1 MSRNNDNHTP
11 ATGGVGTATVVQ
23 IVFLILKL
31 TKLID
36 LSWFWVLFPTILG
49 VGLFLLGLAIGG
61 IVALIAYL
69 QDRKELK
76 KRLKA
81 AAEQRAAL
89 QKEREERKRAEEE
102 AKRLAPK
109 QYLIQQSDLQDPNFT
124 ELNKFFAHISE
135 EFNTKY
141 CYLMES
147 AGRGIAVGPDVTI
160 NRRTALLNCY
170 DAQLNHISNFIVSL
184 SDYSSITVYVDEPR
198 MGTVA
203 IDGQDITFVETK
215 IPRPKEWP
223 PNETY

>member
-1 MSRNNDNHTP
+1 MSRNNKSNTP
-11 ATGGVGTATVVQ
+11 ARGGVGTATVVQ

-36 LSWFWVLFPTILG
+36 WSWFWVLFPTILSI
-49 VGLFLLGLAIGG
+49 GLFLLGFAIGC
-61 IVALIAYL
+61 VVVFIAHL
-69 QDRKELK
+69 QDRKER
-76 KRLKA
+76 KRRIKA

-147 AGRGIAVGPDVTI
+147 TGRGIAVGPDVTI
-160 NRRTALLNCY
+160 NQRTAILNCY
-170 DAQLNHISNFIVSL
+170 DAQLHHISNIIVQL
-184 SDYSSITVYVDEPR
+184 SDRSSITVYVDEPR
-198 MGTVA
+198 MGIVA
-203 IDGQDITFVETK
+203 IDGQDITFVETQ
-215 IPRPKEWP
+215 IPKSE
-223 PNETY
+223 E